1 MKLLL
6 DECIPWKV
14 KFLFAAEG
22 HACQTVRDAGLAGK
36 QNGELLAQ
44 AENDFDVLITIDQN
58 IPHQQNMAGRR
69 LAILI
74 IRPVSNDIDDI
85 RPHVPQALVALQLI
99 KPGQVVQ
106 VGLSRA

>member
-14 KFLFAAEG
+14 RLLFTTAG
-22 HACQTVRDAGLAGK
+22 HECQTVRDAGLSGK
-36 QNGELLAQ
+36 QNGELLSE
-44 AENDFDVLITIDQN
+44 AENEFDVLITIDKN

-74 IRPVSNDIDDI
+74 IRPASNDIDDI
-85 RPHVPQALVALQLI
+85 RPHVPQALVALQSI

-106 VGLSRA
+106 VGVSRT